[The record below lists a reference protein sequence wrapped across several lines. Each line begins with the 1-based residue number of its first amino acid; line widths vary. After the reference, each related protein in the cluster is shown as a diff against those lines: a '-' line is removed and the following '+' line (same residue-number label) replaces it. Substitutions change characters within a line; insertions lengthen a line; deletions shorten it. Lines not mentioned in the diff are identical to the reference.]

1 MRTQDRIRSFNS
13 IQRRIESKSRG
24 EAERQ
29 ARKVSWLTLLECRKR
44 YIEWEAFTLWAHAV
58 EEAERQA
65 PEWLARVVEGR
76 CPDIESQKGEKLW
89 KCLDT
94 WKRETLFAKPS
105 REGWMRG
112 VSFFAVRELAY
123 ARNWA
128 YWAYCEQQW
137 SALRPASYPSFD
149 DWMSAA
155 EGCPGEVLDSSGLR
169 KERKAL
175 IKAAARAGKERL
187 ERAVGIY
194 LELEAFAYWLRPM
207 VDARLPLSG
216 PVLKEF
222 RQRYPAIE
230 MCSGWTWNQVWTRMR
245 RSHLQEAEAGGWLD
259 AVVYT
264 AELHPRRTKVIDY
277 WLLYWAGHWP
287 RGNPELCPSFEDWRR
302 EAESYRPEGGD
313 LENTS
318 LISG

>member
-1 MRTQDRIRSFNS
+1 MRTQGRIRSFNS
-13 IQRRIESKSRG
+13 IQQRIESKSRG

-58 EEAERQA
+58 EEAEHQA
-65 PEWLARVVEGR
+65 PEWLARVVAGR
-76 CPDIESQKGEKLW
+76 CPGIASQKGEKLW

-94 WKRETLFAKPS
+94 WKHETLFAKPN

-137 SALRPASYPSFD
+137 SVRRPAFYPSFD
-149 DWMSAA
+149 DWRSAA
-155 EGCPGEVLDSSGLR
+155 EDCPGEVLDSSGLR
-169 KERKAL
+169 KERKAQ

-222 RQRYPAIE
+222 RRRYPAIE
-230 MCSGWTWNQVWTRMR
+230 MCSGWTWNQVWARMR
-245 RSHLQEAEAGGWLD
+245 HSHLQEAEAGGWLD

-287 RGNPELCPSFEDWRR
+287 RGNPELCPSFKDWRR

-318 LISG
+318 SISG